1 MYRILVQDQHLLYEH
16 QYGFQRGKSTEQN
29 LIHLTNY
36 IYNALNDNKYCLGL
50 FLDLKKAFN
59 VCSHNI
65 LLKKLP
71 KYGINDT
78 ALKWFESY
86 LKDRQQKVEING
98 SLSSTKTLNIS
109 VIQGSIL
116 GPILFLIYINDLYT
130 ASKLLKLMFA
140 DDTAG
145 LASHNNINDLI
156 TFVNTELKKI
166 ARWFRANKMAVNV
179 SKTKFII
186 FHTKDKKIPPNI
198 SLTYDDNEP
207 DQNNPELI
215 NTIERVHINHPIK
228 QNRAYM

>member
-36 IYNALNDNKYCLGL
+36 IYNALNDKKYCLGL
-50 FLDLKKAFN
+50 FLDLKKAFD

-186 FHTKDKKIPPNI
+186 FHTKGKKIPPNI
-198 SLTYDDNEP
+198 SLTY
-207 DQNNPELI
+207 
-215 NTIERVHINHPIK
+215 
-228 QNRAYM
+228 